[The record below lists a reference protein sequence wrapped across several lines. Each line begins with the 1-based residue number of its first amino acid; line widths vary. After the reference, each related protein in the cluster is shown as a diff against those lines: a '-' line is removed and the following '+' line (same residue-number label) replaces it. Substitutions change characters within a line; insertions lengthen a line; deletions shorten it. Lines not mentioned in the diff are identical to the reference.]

1 MLREQLFA
9 EMGTDALWS
18 DLVRPS
24 RSLLGQRRIA
34 VGERPDPCAAR
45 ERPRTAVDGM
55 IAYLDQVVRLS
66 RRSLL

>member
-1 MLREQLFA
+1 MRREQLFA

-24 RSLLGQRRIA
+24 RSLLGHRRIA
-34 VGERPDPCAAR
+34 VGERPDSGPAQQQ
-45 ERPRTAVDGM
+45 PRTAVDGM
-55 IAYLDQVVRLS
+55 IAYLDQAVRLS

>member
-24 RSLLGQRRIA
+24 RSLLGPKRIMP
-34 VGERPDPCAAR
+34 GEPVDDPMSSEAA
-45 ERPRTAVDGM
+45 ERNGFRIEPPQSPVA
-55 IAYLDQVVRLS
+55 L
-66 RRSLL
+66 